1 MVAHKGIDVKTDP
14 SETLKM
20 LFNEEA
26 DFVIGDPT
34 EIKHPHAD
42 KTGYVGTLRDGQT
55 KGF

>member
-42 KTGYVGTLRDGQT
+42 KTGYVGTLRDGLT